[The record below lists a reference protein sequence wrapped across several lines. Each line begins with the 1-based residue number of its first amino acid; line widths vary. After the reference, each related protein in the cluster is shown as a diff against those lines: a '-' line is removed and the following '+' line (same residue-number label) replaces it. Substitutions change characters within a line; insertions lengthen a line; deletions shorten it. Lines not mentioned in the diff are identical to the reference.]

1 MTQAAHY
8 VLRLNQLFREKRAA
22 LLDDLRAALGTAS
35 RTTIFRILKAVGYFT
50 SYSHAGRYYTLRRIP
65 KFDRLGLWSWRG
77 IGFSSHGTLR
87 ATSVF
92 LIEQSEAGQTHEE
105 LQSRLG
111 LRVHDTLRSLV
122 EEGILT
128 RERFEDVYVYLSAD
142 SKKAATQ
149 RAARQKLRVSGPAAV
164 VPADPLLVIDV
175 LVEVI
180 HHPRQD
186 AAAIAGRLRAG
197 GRSVTPQQVEEVFHA
212 YGVKKTARLRS
223 SRSRT

>member
-1 MTQAAHY
+1 MTEAGKHMS
-8 VLRLNQLFREKRAA
+8 RLNQLFRQKRAA

-105 LQSRLG
+105 LQSQLG
-111 LRVHDTLRSLV
+111 LRAHDTLRSLV
-122 EEGILT
+122 QEGIIT

-142 SKKAATQ
+142 PNKAAIQ
-149 RAARQKLRVSGPAAV
+149 IAARQKLVVSRPAAV
-164 VPADPLLVIDV
+164 VPPDPLLVIDV

-180 HHPRQD
+180 HHPRDD
-186 AAAIAGRLRAG
+186 ATAIAGRLRAG
-197 GRSVTPQQVEEVFHA
+197 GRIVTPKQVEEVFHA
-212 YGVKKTARLRS
+212 YGVKKTARSRWP
-223 SRSRT
+223 RSRV